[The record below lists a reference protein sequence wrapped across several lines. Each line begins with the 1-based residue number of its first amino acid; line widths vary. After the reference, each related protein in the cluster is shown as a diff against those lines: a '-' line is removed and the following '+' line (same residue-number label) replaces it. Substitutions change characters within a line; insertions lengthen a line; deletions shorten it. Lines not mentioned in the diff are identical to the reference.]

1 MRPLYFVA
9 PRAAKYATVYP
20 TTRQMIVAANT

>member
-9 PRAAKYATVYP
+9 FRAVKYATVYP
-20 TTRQMIVAANT
+20 RTRQIADAANT